1 MVKNKLL
8 TLEVFRM
15 DKEIQNQIKSVKD
28 KHIPTGYVYTEAGLL
43 PVEWKFSTLEDITE
57 KITKTAG
64 TDLYETLSISASIGF
79 VNQAKKFGKELSG
92 KQYEKYI
99 VLNKGDFS
107 YNKGNSKTYPQGCI
121 YRLQN
126 REVAAVPNV
135 FESFRTKFGC
145 AEYYDQLFISG
156 YLNKQLSKKI
166 NHGVRDDGLLNLT
179 GKDFYSCF
187 LPVPPIEEQE
197 KIAEILT
204 ACDKVIELKEKLIE
218 EKKKQKKYLMKQL
231 LTAKLGLNS
240 SSKPWKKI
248 LLKELAEI
256 DTGNSDTQDKVDNG
270 NYPFFVRSEKI
281 ERINRYSYDG
291 EAILI
296 PGDGKIGE
304 IFHYYIGKFDYHQRV
319 YKISN
324 FTNCKGKYIY
334 YYLQQFFKKR
344 AVNLTVKATVDSLRM
359 DMLTDMPILLPEEK
373 EQEYISGVLSIV
385 DKIIITLEKEL
396 KEWKKK
402 KKALTQLLLTGI
414 VRVNKE

>member
-135 FESFRTKFGC
+135 FESFRIKFGC

-334 YYLQQFFKKR
+334 YYLQQFF
-344 AVNLTVKATVDSLRM
+344 
-359 DMLTDMPILLPEEK
+359 
-373 EQEYISGVLSIV
+373 
-385 DKIIITLEKEL
+385 
-396 KEWKKK
+396 
-402 KKALTQLLLTGI
+402 
-414 VRVNKE
+414 